1 MNTKYPV
8 SLGISPCPNDTFMF
22 FHLLHKSELA
32 GKDKISLTV
41 EDVED
46 LNKLCLSH
54 SLDISKMSFHV
65 FGKLRDKYW
74 LLNSGSALGRG
85 CGPLIISQKHIAN
98 LSGKTVAI
106 PGLNTTAF
114 LLLKCFAPDDI
125 KVKEMLF
132 SDIMPAVQNG
142 DVDAGL
148 IIHESRFTYQKLGLH
163 LVRDLGDWWEEETG
177 LPIPL
182 GGIIAS
188 RNLPEKQILIFD
200 TILKQS
206 IETAMGSDWM
216 NNPEMMKFI
225 LDNSQEIEPEV
236 LKAHI
241 QTYVNEESIRLSK
254 SGKAGIQKLF
264 EVAEQRGFIPKCDL
278 PIFIGDTL

>member
-22 FHLLHKSELA
+22 SHLLHKSEFA
-32 GKDKISLTV
+32 GDDKVSLTI

-85 CGPLIISQKHIAN
+85 CGPLIISKKPITD
-98 LSGKTVAI
+98 LSGKTIAI

-125 KVKEMLF
+125 TVKEMLF
-132 SDIMPAVQNG
+132 SDIMPAVQKG

-148 IIHESRFTYQKLGLH
+148 IIHESRFTYQKLGLN
-163 LVRDLGDWWEEETG
+163 LVRDLGDWWEGETG

-188 RNLPEKQILIFD
+188 RTLPVEQILMFD
-200 TILKQS
+200 RKLKES
-206 IETAMGSDWM
+206 IEFAMKNDWM
-216 NNPEMMKFI
+216 NDPEMMKFI
-225 LDNSQEIEPEV
+225 LDNSQEIEPDV
-236 LKAHI
+236 LEAHI
-241 QTYVNEESIRLSK
+241 KTYVNEESIKLSVD
-254 SGKAGIQKLF
+254 GRAGIQKLF

-278 PIFIGDTL
+278 PIFIGDAL

>member
-1 MNTKYPV
+1 MSFKYPV

-22 FHLLHKSELA
+22 YHLLHKSKFSQN
-32 GKDKISLTV
+32 GKLDLTI

-46 LNKLCLSH
+46 LNKLCLNEQ
-54 SLDISKMSFHV
+54 LLISKMSFHV
-65 FGKLRDKYW
+65 FGKLRDKYY

-85 CGPLIISQKHIAN
+85 CGPLVISKSELKS
-98 LSGKTVAI
+98 LSGKTIAI

-125 KVKEMLF
+125 QIKEMLF

-142 DVDAGL
+142 EVDAGL
-148 IIHESRFTYQKLGLH
+148 IIHESRFTYQSLGLK
-163 LVRDLGDWWEEETG
+163 LVRDLGDWWEETTG

-188 RNLPEKQILIFD
+188 RKLNVEQVQDFD
-200 TILKQS
+200 RVLREST
-206 IETAMGSDWM
+206 EYAMNSQWQQND
-216 NNPEMMKFI
+216 EMMKFI
-225 LDNSQEIEPEV
+225 LDNSQEIEPHV

-241 QTYVNEESIRLSK
+241 DTYVNEESIQLSE
-254 SGKAGIQKLF
+254 SGKAGIKKLF
-264 EVAEQRGFIPKCDL
+264 EVAEKRGFIPKCDL
-278 PIFIGDTL
+278 PLFAGE

>member
-1 MNTKYPV
+1 MSFKYPV

-22 FHLLHKSELA
+22 YHLLHKSKLA
-32 GKDKISLTV
+32 EDKLSLTI

-46 LNKLCLSH
+46 LNKLCLNQQ
-54 SLDISKMSFHV
+54 LQISKMSFHV
-65 FGKLRDKYW
+65 FGKLRDKYY

-85 CGPLIISQKHIAN
+85 CGPLIISKKELPS
-98 LSGKTVAI
+98 LSGKTIAI

-125 KVKEMLF
+125 KIKEMLF

-142 DVDAGL
+142 EVDAGL
-148 IIHESRFTYQKLGLH
+148 IIHESRFTYESLGLK
-163 LVRDLGDWWEEETG
+163 LVRDLGDWWEETTG

-188 RNLPEKQILIFD
+188 RSLPLEQIQDFD
-200 TILKQS
+200 KTLKES
-206 IETAMGSDWM
+206 IQYAMDSEWQK
-216 NNPEMMKFI
+216 NSEMMNFI
-225 LDNSQEIEPEV
+225 LNNSDEIEPHV

-241 QTYVNEESIRLSK
+241 DTYVNEESIQLSDQ
-254 SGKAGIQKLF
+254 GKAGIKKLF
-264 EVAEQRGFIPKCDL
+264 SVAEERGFIPKCDL
-278 PIFIGDTL
+278 ALFAGE

>member
-1 MNTKYPV
+1 MSSIYPV

-22 FHLLHKSELA
+22 YHLLHKSKIA
-32 GKDKISLTV
+32 ADKLTLTI

-46 LNKLCLSH
+46 LNKLCLNH
-54 SLDISKMSFHV
+54 KLQISKMSFHV
-65 FGKLRDKYW
+65 FGKLRDKYY

-85 CGPLIISQKHIAN
+85 CGPLVISKNELKN
-98 LSGKTVAI
+98 LSGKTIAI
-106 PGLNTTAF
+106 PGLNTTAY

-148 IIHESRFTYQKLGLH
+148 IIHESRFTYESLGLK
-163 LVRDLGDWWEEETG
+163 LVRDLGDWWEETTG

-188 RNLPEKQILIFD
+188 RQLPLDQIKEFD
-200 TILKQS
+200 GMLKES
-206 IETAMGSDWM
+206 IQYARNSEWM
-216 NNPEMMKFI
+216 NNDEMMKFI
-225 LDNSQEIEPEV
+225 LDNSDEIEPHV

-241 QTYVNEESIRLSK
+241 DTYVNEESVQLSEQ
-254 SGKAGIQKLF
+254 GKDGINKLF
-264 EVAEQRGFIPKCDL
+264 EVAEKRGFIPPCDL
-278 PIFIGDTL
+278 NIFAGE

>member
-1 MNTKYPV
+1 MSFKYPV

-22 FHLLHKSELA
+22 YHLLHKSNLA
-32 GKDKISLTV
+32 QKNSINLTI

-46 LNKLCLSH
+46 LNKLCLKEN
-54 SLDISKMSFHV
+54 LQISKMSFHV
-65 FGKLRDKYW
+65 FGKLRDKYY

-85 CGPLIISQKHIAN
+85 CGPLIISKDDLSD
-98 LSGKTVAI
+98 LSGKTIAI

-142 DVDAGL
+142 EVDAGL
-148 IIHESRFTYQKLGLH
+148 IIHESRFTYEGLGLK
-163 LVRDLGDWWEEETG
+163 LVRDLGDWWEETTG

-188 RNLPEKQILIFD
+188 RSLPIDQIKSFD
-200 TILKQS
+200 DSLRESVEFARNSKWQENS
-206 IETAMGSDWM
+206 A
-216 NNPEMMKFI
+216 MMKFI
-225 LDNSQEIEPEV
+225 LDNSQEIEPKV

-241 QTYVNEESIRLSK
+241 DTYVNEESIQLSK
-254 SGKAGIQKLF
+254 AGKAGIKKLF
-264 EVAEQRGFIPKCDL
+264 EVAEERGFIPKCDL
-278 PIFIGDTL
+278 PLFAGE